1 MKKQDLPQDESNL
14 KSANM
19 TEVLYVTDEN
29 DNYTTANSIG
39 WEAKKAALEELIA
52 NTPRWPSGCFSSLQ
66 QRLAKADSIT
76 AADQIANTEALR
88 TLAIRAEIITGQES
102 PASDKQARMVYQ
114 VQQMQQGFGQR
125 DTHFEPLLIE
135 WISLAG
141 VDTAEYTSLLQRFN
155 ACRIQGVA
163 K

>member
-39 WEAKKAALEELIA
+39 WDAKKAALEESMELIGERIEEARQNVA
-52 NTPRWPSGCFSSLQ
+52 NGQASPIVYFMELNKMDLQ
-66 QRLAKADSIT
+66 VLAAYAGMWQWRVKRHTKPAIF
-76 AADQIANTEALR
+76 R
-88 TLAIRAEIITGQES
+88 TLSGSVLKKYADA
-102 PASDKQARMVYQ
+102 
-114 VQQMQQGFGQR
+114 FG
-125 DTHFEPLLIE
+125 
-135 WISLAG
+135 IS
-141 VDTAEYTSLLQRFN
+141 VDELKNFS
-155 ACRIQGVA
+155 G